1 MRNKFFTSKFF
12 YILTSVFFAIVLF
25 FNANVTAIRN
35 DGVSTTGSVYTAT
48 VTNVPIEMQYDN
60 NKYFVSS
67 TVSAV
72 TVHLS
77 GYNRLQITN
86 EENSETRNFYLSVD
100 LSGAKMG
107 TNVYPIR
114 VEQLPSGVTAQI
126 DPTYADV
133 TVEEKA
139 SQDFEIIP
147 KVDKT
152 QIPAG
157 FSVSSID
164 LSEQSVN
171 VTAGKESI
179 SKIYAIEADLPSD
192 VLLTDNYTGKVS
204 LRAVDSS
211 GKTLPA
217 IINPSVVR
225 MKVNVDKLS
234 KYVPLNVKLTG
245 TMDSSLSTI
254 KTSVSSEK
262 VKIYGQQTALDKI
275 TSITVS
281 ADITGVRAE
290 KKIEATVSAD
300 GVSVKP
306 GTVEITLS
314 PVKKK

>member
-1 MRNKFFTSKFF
+1 M
-12 YILTSVFFAIVLF
+12 
-25 FNANVTAIRN
+25 
-35 DGVSTTGSVYTAT
+35 
-48 VTNVPIEMQYDN
+48 
-60 NKYFVSS
+60 
-67 TVSAV
+67 
-72 TVHLS
+72 
-77 GYNRLQITN
+77 
-86 EENSETRNFYLSVD
+86 
-100 LSGAKMG
+100 
-107 TNVYPIR
+107 
-114 VEQLPSGVTAQI
+114 
-126 DPTYADV
+126 
-133 TVEEKA
+133 
-139 SQDFEIIP
+139 
-147 KVDKT
+147 
-152 QIPAG
+152 
-157 FSVSSID
+157 
-164 LSEQSVN
+164 
-171 VTAGKESI
+171 
-179 SKIYAIEADLPSD
+179 PSD